1 MFDRI
6 TDIAFS
12 SKLMV
17 ALRTLCGAAKNGD
30 ACLDLELLR
39 AVGASVFR
47 QLFAQLS
54 SEVSH
59 FTHPYY
65 SLRPLLALYFTRPAY
80 FEPLWVSKWELLSAR
95 RTLPARATYSLSRA
109 PGFATS
115 RSGVRTYMLQTK
127 KKGG

>member
-6 TDIAFS
+6 ADIAFR
-12 SKLMV
+12 SKLMIAV
-17 ALRTLCGAAKNGD
+17 RTLCGAAKNGD
-30 ACLDLELLR
+30 TCLDLELLR
-39 AVGASVFR
+39 AVGARVFR

-80 FEPLWVSKWELLSAR
+80 SEPLGSQKGV
-95 RTLPARATYSLSRA
+95 ATRSEN
-109 PGFATS
+109 ATS
-115 RSGVRTYMLQTK
+115 R
-127 KKGG
+127 